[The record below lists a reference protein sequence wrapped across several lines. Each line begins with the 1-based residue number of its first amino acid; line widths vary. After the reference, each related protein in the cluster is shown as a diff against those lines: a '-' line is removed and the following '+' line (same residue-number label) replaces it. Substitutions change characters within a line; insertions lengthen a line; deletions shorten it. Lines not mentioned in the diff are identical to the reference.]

1 MALFQLAG
9 LALILTCFD
18 LKKYFDSENLKD
30 AMNSLFH
37 YGVKGKEYN
46 LIYELNKQNRIQIKT
61 SVGMTERFVTGPTVS
76 QGSIGGGL
84 ISAINLDY
92 SVNRFFFNSS
102 KEVYYHDVRL
112 QPIIYQ
118 DDLGRFSSSR
128 MAAQAGKDKI
138 EARMETK
145 LPDLHQDMSCFILIG
160 NKNTTENLSSELEL
174 CPLTLYGKT
183 MKKSVLPKT

>member
-1 MALFQLAG
+1 M
-9 LALILTCFD
+9 
-18 LKKYFDSENLKD
+18 
-30 AMNSLFH
+30 
-37 YGVKGKEYN
+37 
-46 LIYELNKQNRIQIKT
+46 
-61 SVGMTERFVTGPTVS
+61 
-76 QGSIGGGL
+76 
-84 ISAINLDY
+84 
-92 SVNRFFFNSS
+92 
-102 KEVYYHDVRL
+102 
-112 QPIIYQ
+112 IYQ

-183 MKKSVLPKT
+183 MKKKITEKHLGDFIHQTDQNALYQVC